1 MLNPS
6 DFASVQFGRKMSAIA
21 QNLSGLSPDD
31 LRKLS
36 NFLIYLADLRENE
49 GELSDAQL
57 NVIMQNLRT
66 KELTG
71 LAVGKGGILVEFS
84 GGGFEYERFLLR
96 DDGRMPN
103 SRYESKKRTNE
114 DLNGAG

>member
-6 DFASVQFGRKMSAIA
+6 DFASVQWGRKLATLS
-21 QNLSGLSPDD
+21 QNFTTLSPDE

-36 NFLIYLADLRENE
+36 QFLNQWANIREN
-49 GELSDAQL
+49 GAELTPQQINIIL
-57 NVIMQNLRT
+57 QNLRL
-66 KELTG
+66 KDLVKLE
-71 LAVGKGGILVEFS
+71 VQKGGIYVELT

-103 SRYESKKRTNE
+103 GRYEAKKS
-114 DLNGAG
+114 

>member
-6 DFASVQFGRKMSAIA
+6 DFASVQYGRKMSALA
-21 QNLSGLSPDD
+21 QHFTGVSPDD
-31 LRKLS
+31 LRKFS
-36 NFLIYLADLRENE
+36 TFLQKLADLRESE
-49 GELSDAQL
+49 VELSAQQL

-66 KELTG
+66 KDLTKLEAHKGGVMVELT
-71 LAVGKGGILVEFS
+71 

-103 SRYESKKRTNE
+103 SRYDAKK
-114 DLNGAG
+114 A

>member
-6 DFASVQFGRKMSAIA
+6 DFASVQYGRKMSTLA
-21 QNLSGLSPDD
+21 QHFAGVSPDD
-31 LRKLS
+31 LRKFGT
-36 NFLIYLADLRENE
+36 FLQKLADLRENE
-49 GELSDAQL
+49 GALSPQQL

-66 KELTG
+66 KELTS
-71 LAVGKGGILVEFS
+71 LAVHKGSIMVEFT

-103 SRYESKKRTNE
+103 NRYDAKK
-114 DLNGAG
+114 A